1 MLNPS
6 DILRGYMD
14 TIILSQL
21 DDEDGYGYS
30 ISRQIAEKTDGLVE
44 LKEGTLYN
52 SFRRL
57 ESLGLIESYWG
68 NEQEGARRR
77 YYHLTDTGRHLL
89 QENIRDI
96 KKYNMMIDR
105 IFSKEEAV

>member
-30 ISRQIAEKTDGLVE
+30 ISRKIAEKTEGTLE
-44 LKEGTLYN
+44 MKEGTLY
-52 SFRRL
+52 STFRRL
-57 ESLGLIESYWG
+57 ESLGMIESYWG

-77 YYHLTDTGRHLL
+77 YYHLTENGRQLL
-89 QENIRDI
+89 HENIRDI
-96 KKYNMMIDR
+96 KKYNALIDK